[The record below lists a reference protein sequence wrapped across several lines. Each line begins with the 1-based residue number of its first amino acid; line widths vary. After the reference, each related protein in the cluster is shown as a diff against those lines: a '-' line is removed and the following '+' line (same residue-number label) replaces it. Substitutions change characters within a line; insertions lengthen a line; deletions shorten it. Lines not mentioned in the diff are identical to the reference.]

1 MLKYKNYPYGIGVDA
16 ELMCDLEEEIC
27 LNQHLNDVQFR
38 KLKGFKIWRKIPS
51 LHQDRRYEAMKTS
64 YVVKGRIIVIP
75 CAVGSIPEKW
85 VDATAEGPYVRYM
98 DFDVSEYLT
107 IGGRYGRIRVRK
119 LR

>member
-1 MLKYKNYPYGIGVDA
+1 MKECLVTTEVLCIG
-16 ELMCDLEEEIC
+16 EECETEEEAW
-27 LNQHLNDVQFR
+27 LSFKEVTEVQFR

-85 VDATAEGPYVRYM
+85 VDATAEGPYVQYI
-98 DFDVSEYLT
+98 DFDESKYLT
-107 IGGRYGRIRVRK
+107 IGDSYGRICV
-119 LR
+119 

>member
-1 MLKYKNYPYGIGVDA
+1 MEECLVTTGVLCIG
-16 ELMCDLEEEIC
+16 EECETEEEAW
-27 LNQHLNDVQFR
+27 LSFKEVTEVQFR

-51 LHQDRRYEAMKTS
+51 LHQDRRYATMKTS

-107 IGGRYGRIRVRK
+107 IGGRYGRICVRK